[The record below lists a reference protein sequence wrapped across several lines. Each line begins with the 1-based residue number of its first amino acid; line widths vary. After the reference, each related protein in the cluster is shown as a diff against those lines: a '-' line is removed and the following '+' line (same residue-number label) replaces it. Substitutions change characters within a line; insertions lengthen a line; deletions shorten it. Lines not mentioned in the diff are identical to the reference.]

1 MTGSVL
7 FWLSVA
13 VALFWALGAYNR
25 LVRLRAQVN
34 AAFGVVDARMTQ
46 ALALMGEAGALSQ
59 APLPVAPAVSNEAVP
74 PNHRAGLQGAAIQFE
89 VALRVARRQ
98 PLDGAAVA
106 ALQTAFAT
114 TQPAWGRWAAAA
126 STDTPQATLASV
138 QRAWEDNVAT
148 VRDTVT
154 GFNAAVLAYNGAIT
168 QFPASVLAY
177 FFGFSAAVCL

>member
-34 AAFGVVDARMTQ
+34 TAFGVVDARMTQ
-46 ALALMGEAGALSQ
+46 ALALMGEASALSQ
-59 APLPVAPAVSNEAVP
+59 APLPDAPAVP
-74 PNHRAGLQGAAIQFE
+74 TDHRAGLQGAAIQFE
-89 VALRVARRQ
+89 VALRVARKQ

-114 TQPAWGRWAAAA
+114 AQPAWARWVAAA

-154 GFNAAVLAYNGAIT
+154 GFNGAVLAYNRAIA

>member
-34 AAFGVVDARMTQ
+34 TAFGVVDARMTQ
-46 ALALMGEAGALSQ
+46 ALVLMGEAGASPQ
-59 APLPVAPAVSNEAVP
+59 AASDDGTAASSDAGSNN
-74 PNHRAGLQGAAIQFE
+74 NHAGLQGAAIQFE
-89 VALRVARRQ
+89 VALRIARKQ

-106 ALQTAFAT
+106 ALQTAFAA
-114 TQPAWGRWAAAA
+114 TQPSWDRWVAG
-126 STDTPQATLASV
+126 STDTPAAALASI
-138 QRAWEDNVAT
+138 QRAWQDNVVT

-154 GFNAAVLAYNGAIT
+154 GFNAAVLAYNAAIT

-177 FFGFSAAVCL
+177 FFGFSAAACL